1 MKFKE
6 FKLDPSILRAL
17 KELKYE
23 NVSPIQRKT
32 IPVVLNGSDLIGC
45 SETGTGKT
53 CAFAV
58 PIIDRIISTGTK
70 TKEKVIRALVVAP
83 TRELAMQ
90 IFDSFRSYSKYNR
103 IRSCVVFGAVGY
115 RPQIEAL
122 KRGADILIATPGR
135 LNDLIRKGYVDLSNI
150 QFFVLD
156 EADIMLDMGFVD
168 DIKNL
173 IKIIPKNRQTLMFSA
188 TMSKNI
194 LNLAKSILKK
204 PVKAMTSLPSTT
216 IDSIDQHVYMVE
228 KQNKM
233 KFLTY
238 LINIF
243 NIKSAVV
250 FTRTKTEADK
260 VSEQLLKNGIA
271 SKAIHSDKSQWDRLG
286 ILNDLKKGN
295 IRILVA
301 TDIVSRGIDV
311 KGISHVINYDIPY
324 NSETY
329 VHRIGRTGRAGKS
342 GIAIT
347 LCENCEKNFLR
358 LIENTIRRKIRVINS
373 YTNLKNYDIN
383 NKFNISAE
391 KNQYSYGPLKFNK
404 KMSLLKYDGSDS
416 QCKISNRTFV
426 KNKNKAKS
434 FDEWI
439 KNTNHI
445 TISKKAFINSNLK
458 YNDEYKD
465 KKDIIVD
472 FARRRSKVRNN
483 KCY

>member
-1 MKFKE
+1 MKFEE
-6 FKLDPSILRAL
+6 FKLDPSILKAL

-23 NVSPIQRKT
+23 NVLPIQRKT
-32 IPVVLNGSDLIGC
+32 IPVVLSGRDLIGC

-53 CAFAV
+53 GAFAV
-58 PIIDRIISTGTK
+58 PIINHIISTRAK
-70 TKEKVIRALVVAP
+70 VKKRVIRALVVAP

-90 IFDSFRSYSKYNR
+90 IFDSFRAYAKYNR
-103 IRSCVVFGAVGY
+103 VRSCVVFGAVGY
-115 RPQIEAL
+115 RPQVEAL
-122 KRGADILIATPGR
+122 RRGADILIATPGR

-150 QFFVLD
+150 KFFVLD
-156 EADIMLDMGFVD
+156 EADIMLDMGFIG

-173 IKIIPKNRQTLMFSA
+173 IKVIPKDRQTLMFSA

-194 LNLAKSILKK
+194 LNLAKSILKN

-216 IDSIDQHVYMVE
+216 IDSIDQYVYMID
-228 KQNKM
+228 KKDKM
-233 KFLTY
+233 KFLVY

-250 FTRTKTEADK
+250 FTRTKTESDK
-260 VSEQLLKNGIA
+260 VAEKLLKNGIV
-271 SKAIHSDKSQWDRLG
+271 SSSIHSDKSQWDRLG

-324 NSETY
+324 NGETY
-329 VHRIGRTGRAGKS
+329 VHRIGRTGRAGHE
-342 GIAIT
+342 GMAIT
-347 LCENCEKNFLR
+347 FCENGERNFLK
-358 LIENTIRRKIRVINS
+358 LIERTIRGKIKIINS
-373 YTNLKNYDIN
+373 YSSLKNYDISYN
-383 NKFNISAE
+383 IDVEINRYSYDALKFKNKRSLSKCANSY
-391 KNQYSYGPLKFNK
+391 NQYKV
-404 KMSLLKYDGSDS
+404 
-416 QCKISNRTFV
+416 SNNGLV

-439 KNTNHI
+439 KNKNYI
-445 TISKKAFINSNLK
+445 KFNKSPFKSNSRHNEEHQ
-458 YNDEYKD
+458 N

-472 FARRRSKVRNN
+472 FARRKSSIRTKN
-483 KCY
+483 YY

>member
-1 MKFKE
+1 MKFEE

-32 IPVVLNGSDLIGC
+32 IPVVLKGRDLIGC

-58 PIIDRIISTGTK
+58 PIIDRIISTITK

-90 IFDSFRSYSKYNR
+90 IFDSFRAYSKYNR

-122 KRGADILIATPGR
+122 RRGADILIATPGR
-135 LNDLIRKGYVDLSNI
+135 LNDLIRKGHVNLSNI

-156 EADIMLDMGFVD
+156 EADIMLDMGFID
-168 DIKNL
+168 DINNL
-173 IKIIPKNRQTLMFSA
+173 IKFIPKNRQTLMFSA
-188 TMSKNI
+188 TMSKSI

-204 PVKAMTSLPSTT
+204 PVKAMTSLPSTI
-216 IDSIDQHVYMVE
+216 IDFIDQYVYMVE

-271 SKAIHSDKSQWDRLG
+271 SRSIHSDKSQWDRLG

-311 KGISHVINYDIPY
+311 KGISHVINYDMPY

-342 GIAIT
+342 GTAIT
-347 LCENCEKNFLR
+347 FCENCERNFLR
-358 LIENTIRRKIRVINS
+358 LIENNIRGKIRIISS
-373 YTNLKNYDIN
+373 YTNLKNCDIN
-383 NKFNISAE
+383 NQFNIDTE
-391 KNQYSYGPLKFNK
+391 KNQYSYDPLKFNR
-404 KMSLLKYDGSDS
+404 KMSLLKYTGSDN
-416 QCKISNRTFV
+416 QCKFSDKRFV

-439 KNTNHI
+439 KNTNRI
-445 TISKKAFINSNLK
+445 KINQNTFESNFK
-458 YNDEYKD
+458 YHDEHKD

-472 FARRRSKVRNN
+472 FARRRSSVRNK

>member
-1 MKFKE
+1 MKFEE
-6 FKLDPSILRAL
+6 FKLDPSILKAL

-23 NVSPIQRKT
+23 NVSPIQKKT
-32 IPVVLNGSDLIGC
+32 IPVVLNGRDLIGC

-58 PIIDRIISTGTK
+58 PMINSIVSERTK
-70 TKEKVIRALVVAP
+70 IKKKVIRALVVAP

-103 IRSCVVFGAVGY
+103 VRSCVVFGAVGY

-122 KRGADILIATPGR
+122 RRGTDILIATPGR
-135 LNDLIRKGYVDLSNI
+135 LNDLIRKGHVDLSNI

-156 EADIMLDMGFVD
+156 EADIMLDMGFID

-173 IKIIPKNRQTLMFSA
+173 IKIIPQDRQTLMFSA

-194 LNLAKSILKK
+194 LNLAKSILKS
-204 PVKAMTSLPSTT
+204 PVKVMTSLPSTT
-216 IDSIDQHVYMVE
+216 IDSIDQYVYMID

-233 KFLTY
+233 KSLIY
-238 LINIF
+238 LIDILNV
-243 NIKSAVV
+243 KSAVV

-260 VSEQLLKNGIA
+260 VAEKLLREGIA
-271 SKAIHSDKSQWDRLG
+271 SSSIHSDKSQWDRLG
-286 ILNDLKKGN
+286 ILNDLKKGK

-324 NSETY
+324 TSETY
-329 VHRIGRTGRAGKS
+329 VHRIGRTGRAGHEGMS
-342 GIAIT
+342 IT
-347 LCENCEKNFLR
+347 FCEYCEKNFLK
-358 LIENTIRRKIRVINS
+358 LIQSTIRGKIKVINNYS
-373 YTNLKNYDIN
+373 NFKNN
-383 NKFNISAE
+383 NMNNEFNIGDQI
-391 KNQYSYGPLKFNK
+391 NQYSYDK
-404 KMSLLKYDGSDS
+404 LKYKSKEALSQYANPRNHYKFSD
-416 QCKISNRTFV
+416 KRFV

-439 KNTNHI
+439 KNTNRI
-445 TISKKAFINSNLK
+445 QINKGTFKGNLK
-458 YNDEYKD
+458 YSDEHKNT
-465 KKDIIVD
+465 KNIIVD
-472 FARRRSKVRNN
+472 FARRKSSVRN
-483 KCY
+483 KKYYQ